1 MPSARESYPMGEA
14 LLPERRVSLALA
26 RTFPKF
32 FHQLN
37 KSYLYINII
46 KKLRTFAEFFRPL
59 STLDLSRAKATG
71 ANVNGT
77 VSTVNNCLYLTD
89 VGLPGSVGLTVRVG
103 NVMSKGNALTA
114 NATLSHF
121 DTS

>member
-1 MPSARESYPMGEA
+1 M
-14 LLPERRVSLALA
+14 
-26 RTFPKF
+26 
-32 FHQLN
+32 LN
-37 KSYLYINII
+37 
-46 KKLRTFAEFFRPL
+46 KKLRYQYSGAFWHKL
-59 STLDLSRAKATG
+59 CTLDLSGTKATG
-71 ANVNGT
+71 AYANRLIGT
-77 VSTVNNCLYLTD
+77 VNLSLYPTN

>member
-1 MPSARESYPMGEA
+1 M
-14 LLPERRVSLALA
+14 
-26 RTFPKF
+26 F
-32 FHQLN
+32 
-37 KSYLYINII
+37 
-46 KKLRTFAEFFRPL
+46 
-59 STLDLSRAKATG
+59 
-71 ANVNGT
+71 
-77 VSTVNNCLYLTD
+77 TVNYCLYLTD